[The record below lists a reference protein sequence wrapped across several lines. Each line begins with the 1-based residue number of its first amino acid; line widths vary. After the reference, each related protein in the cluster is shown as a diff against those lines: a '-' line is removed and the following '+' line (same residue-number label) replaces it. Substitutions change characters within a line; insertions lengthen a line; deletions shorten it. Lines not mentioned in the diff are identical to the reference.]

1 MNVSTTL
8 VSMKLSEYAE
18 RKGIHYRTA
27 WNRFNQGKIKGAY
40 LDETGHIVVPD
51 PEEELKQK
59 AALYSRISTHGHRDD
74 LERQEQRLKEFA
86 SSRGLEIVQ
95 SVTEIASG
103 VSDQRPKLIKLL
115 NTPTWGV
122 LIVEHKDRL
131 SRIDFGWFKHFL
143 SLLGK
148 DIIVVDSTADSDEG
162 KDEDVFALLYSYTA
176 NEYGKRG
183 AKHRAEQ
190 AQRALEGSDDL

>member
-1 MNVSTTL
+1 
-8 VSMKLSEYAE
+8 MKLSEYAE

-27 WNRFNQGKIKGAY
+27 WNHFRQGKIKGAY
-40 LDETGHIVVPD
+40 LDETGHIVIPD

-59 AALYSRISTHGHRDD
+59 AALYSRVSTYGQKDG

-103 VSDQRPKLIKLL
+103 VNDQRPKLIKLL
-115 NTPTWGV
+115 NTPNWGV

-131 SRIDFGWFKHFL
+131 DRISFSWFEHFL

-148 DIIVVDSTADSDEG
+148 DVIVVDSTTDSDEG
-162 KDEDVFALLYSYTA
+162 KDEDVFSLLYSYTA
-176 NEYGKRG
+176 SEYGKRG
-183 AKHRAEQ
+183 AKNRAER
-190 AQRALEGSDDL
+190 AQRALEGRDES

>member
-1 MNVSTTL
+1 
-8 VSMKLSEYAE
+8 MKLSEYAE

-27 WNRFNQGKIKGAY
+27 WNHFRQGKIKGAY
-40 LDETGHIVVPD
+40 LDDTGHIVIPD

-59 AALYSRISTHGHRDD
+59 AALYSRVSTYGQKDD

-103 VSDQRPKLIKLL
+103 VNDQRPKLIKLL
-115 NTPTWGV
+115 NTPNWGV

-131 SRIDFGWFKHFL
+131 DRIGFSWFKHFL

-148 DIIVVDSTADSDEG
+148 DVIVVDSTTDSDEG
-162 KDEDVFALLYSYTA
+162 KDEDVFSLLYSYTA
-176 NEYGKRG
+176 CEYGKRG
-183 AKHRAEQ
+183 AKNRAER
-190 AQRALEGSDDL
+190 AQRALEGHDES

>member
-1 MNVSTTL
+1 
-8 VSMKLSEYAE
+8 MKLSEYAE

-27 WNRFNQGKIKGAY
+27 WNHFQQGKIKGAY
-40 LDETGHIVVPD
+40 LDETGHIVIPD

-59 AALYSRISTHGHRDD
+59 AALYSRVSTYGHKDD
-74 LERQEQRLKEFA
+74 LKRQEDRLKEFV

-103 VSDQRPKLIKLL
+103 VSGQRPKLIKLL

-122 LIVEHKDRL
+122 LIVEHEDRL
-131 SRIDFGWFKHFL
+131 SRIDFSWFKYFL

-148 DIIVVDSTADSDEG
+148 DIIVVDGTADSDEG
-162 KDEDVFALLYSYTA
+162 KDEDVFSLLYSYTA
-176 NEYGKRG
+176 SEYGKRG
-183 AKHRAEQ
+183 AKNRAKR
-190 AQRALEGSDDL
+190 AHRALEGRGDDF

>member
-1 MNVSTTL
+1 
-8 VSMKLSEYAE
+8 MKLSEYAE

-27 WNRFNQGKIKGAY
+27 WNHFQQGKITGAY
-40 LDETGHIVVPD
+40 LDETGHIVIPD

-59 AALYSRISTHGHRDD
+59 AALYSRVSIYGQKDD
-74 LERQEQRLKEFA
+74 LKRQEERLKEFA

-131 SRIDFGWFKHFL
+131 SRVDFGWFEHFL
-143 SLLGK
+143 SLLEK
-148 DIIVVDSTADSDEG
+148 DLIVVDSTTDSDEG
-162 KDEDVFALLYSYTA
+162 KDDDVFSLLYSYTA
-176 NEYGKRG
+176 SEFGKRG
-183 AKHRAEQ
+183 AKNRAER
-190 AQRALEGSDDL
+190 AQRALEGRDDS

>member
-1 MNVSTTL
+1 
-8 VSMKLSEYAE
+8 MKLSQYAE

-51 PEEELKQK
+51 PDEELKQK
-59 AALYSRISTHGHRDD
+59 AALYSRMSTHGQRSD

-95 SVTEIASG
+95 SVTEVASG

-115 NTPTWGV
+115 STPTWGV

-131 SRIDFGWFKHFL
+131 SRINFGWFKYFL

-148 DIIVVDSTADSDEG
+148 DIIVADNTIDSDEG
-162 KDEDVFALLYSYTA
+162 KDEDVFSLLYSYTA
-176 NEYGKRG
+176 SEYGKRG
-183 AKHRAEQ
+183 AKHRAER
-190 AQRALEGSDDL
+190 AQRALEGRSDDL

>member
-1 MNVSTTL
+1 
-8 VSMKLSEYAE
+8 MKLSEYAE

-27 WNRFNQGKIKGAY
+27 WNHFRQGKIKGAY
-40 LDETGHIVVPD
+40 LDETGHIVIPD

-59 AALYSRISTHGHRDD
+59 AALYSRVSTYGQKDD

-103 VSDQRPKLIKLL
+103 VNDQRPKLIKLL
-115 NTPTWGV
+115 NTPNWGV

-131 SRIDFGWFKHFL
+131 DRISFSWFRHFL

-148 DIIVVDSTADSDEG
+148 DVIVVDSTTDSDDG
-162 KDEDVFALLYSYTA
+162 KDEDVFSLLYSYTA
-176 NEYGKRG
+176 SEYGKRG
-183 AKHRAEQ
+183 AKYRAER
-190 AQRALEGSDDL
+190 AQRALEGHDES

>member
-1 MNVSTTL
+1 
-8 VSMKLSEYAE
+8 MKLSEYAE

-27 WNRFNQGKIKGAY
+27 WNHFRQGKIKGAY
-40 LDETGHIVVPD
+40 LDETGHIVIPD

-59 AALYSRISTHGHRDD
+59 AALYSRVSTYGHKDD
-74 LERQEQRLKEFA
+74 LDRQEQRLKEFA

-103 VSDQRPKLIKLL
+103 VNDQRPKLIKLL
-115 NTPTWGV
+115 NTPNWGV

-131 SRIDFGWFKHFL
+131 DRIGFSWFKHFL

-148 DIIVVDSTADSDEG
+148 DVIVVDSTTDSDEG
-162 KDEDVFALLYSYTA
+162 KMEDIFSILYSYA
-176 NEYGKRG
+176 ASEYGKRG
-183 AKHRAEQ
+183 AKNRAER
-190 AQRALEGSDDL
+190 AQRALEGCDES

>member
-1 MNVSTTL
+1 
-8 VSMKLSEYAE
+8 MKLSEYAE

-27 WNRFNQGKIKGAY
+27 WNHFRQGKIKGAY
-40 LDETGHIVVPD
+40 LDETGHIVIPD

-59 AALYSRISTHGHRDD
+59 AALYSRVSTYGQKDD

-95 SVTEIASG
+95 SVIEIASG
-103 VSDQRPKLIKLL
+103 VNDQRPKLIKLL
-115 NTPTWGV
+115 NTPNWGV

-131 SRIDFGWFKHFL
+131 DRISFSWFKHFL

-148 DIIVVDSTADSDEG
+148 DVIVVDSTTDSDEG
-162 KDEDVFALLYSYTA
+162 KDEDVFSLLYSYTA
-176 NEYGKRG
+176 SEYGKRG
-183 AKHRAEQ
+183 AKNRAER
-190 AQRALEGSDDL
+190 AQRALEGCDES